1 MERYVLIGLRGS
13 GKSAIGRKMAEKL
26 QIPLY
31 DTDRLIE
38 ERAGRSIPEIFSY
51 SGEVI
56 FRQIEREVITSLPD
70 GPAVIST
77 GGGAVMDAENA
88 RRLRRKSHII
98 LLTADPEILLSRIQG
113 SSRPAL
119 THLSDLDEIRHLAG
133 VRMPVFRGL
142 ADLSI
147 DTGSLR
153 ADEAAT
159 RIIHLNGMRRRNPEL
174 FAEILAAIN
183 QDTPDNLIKCPL
195 IFGITG
201 NPVSH
206 SRSPHLYNS
215 LFPEYAIPGRYLY
228 LPAKTAEDA
237 IRIMRGLGAKG
248 LSVTIPFKEM
258 MISCIDEPDADAHAI
273 GAVNTVLSCNGR
285 LYGHNTDWIGICSPI
300 RDLRGGNALVV
311 GAGGAAAAAVY
322 ALQSLEMDVTISNR
336 TEKRG
341 EVLAERFG
349 CRSAPLS
356 SSINADLIV
365 NATPVGMKER
375 DHSPVPSGLLK
386 PGVTVFDLVYTPP
399 MTPLL
404 REAEAAGCRIIS
416 GTEMFIHQARAQFI
430 LFTGIDPGIE
440 RIREVLS

>member
-38 ERAGRSIPEIFSY
+38 ERGGRSIPEIFSY

-56 FRQIEREVITSLPD
+56 FRQMEREVISSLPD
-70 GPAVIST
+70 GPAVIAT
-77 GGGAVMDAENA
+77 GGGAVMDPENT
-88 RRLRRKSHII
+88 RRLRRRSHII
-98 LLTADPEILLSRIQG
+98 LLTADEEILHSRIQG

-142 ADLSI
+142 ADLCI

-153 ADEAAT
+153 TDEAAA

-174 FAEILAAIN
+174 FAETLAAIN
-183 QDTPDNLIKCPL
+183 QDTQDNLIKCPL

-215 LFPEYAIPGRYLY
+215 LFPEYAIPGKYLF
-228 LPAKTAEDA
+228 LPANSAEDA

>member
-13 GKSAIGRKMAEKL
+13 GKSAIGRRMAEKL

-31 DTDRLIE
+31 DTDALIE
-38 ERAGRSIPEIFSY
+38 KRAGQSIPEIFSGF
-51 SGEVI
+51 GEEI
-56 FRQIEREVITSLPD
+56 FRQMEREVIASLPD
-70 GPAVIST
+70 GPAVIAT
-77 GGGAVMDAENA
+77 GGGAVMDAQNA
-88 RRLRRKSHII
+88 QTLRRKAHII
-98 LLTADPEILLSRIQG
+98 LLTADEKTLHSRIQG

-133 VRMPVFRGL
+133 VRMPEFRGL
-142 ADLSI
+142 ADLCI

-153 ADEAAT
+153 VDEAAA

-174 FAEILAAIN
+174 FAETLAAIN
-183 QDTPDNLIKCPL
+183 QDTPDNLINCPL

-206 SRSPHLYNS
+206 SRSPHLYNA
-215 LFPEYAIPGRYLY
+215 LFTEYAIPGRYLY

-258 MISCIDEPDADAHAI
+258 MISCIDEPDEDALAI
-273 GAVNTVLSCNGR
+273 GAVNTVLSCDGR
-285 LYGHNTDWIGICSPI
+285 LYGHNTDWIGIREPI
-300 RDLRGGNALVV
+300 RDLRGGDALVV

-349 CRSAPLS
+349 CRSALLS

-375 DHSPVPSGLLK
+375 DNSPVPSELLK
-386 PGVTVFDLVYTPP
+386 PDTTIFDLVYTPP
-399 MTPLL
+399 MTSLL
-404 REAEAAGCRIIS
+404 REAEAAGCRIIQ
-416 GTEMFIHQARAQFI
+416 GTEMFIHQARAQFTI
-430 LFTGIDPGIE
+430 LTGIDPGID